1 MLFAIIFVISFLLV
15 FYIYNNINHKKYSQ
29 NQRLKLKSP
38 KLSLGI
44 SSLFIICIS
53 SIIYYKIGSP
63 FIDMNELN
71 SSKLKLIESKNQKD
85 IVFNQDLK
93 KLNELLLKSKVDPS
107 NLNVLLNLASTA
119 SRLNKNDLEISSL
132 NKILSIKNTPKLKS
146 LLAQA
151 IVRKADGQVTSK
163 AQKLINEALI
173 GNPLDPGANFL
184 YGLAQ
189 SQIGNEEEALK
200 IWFKLYK
207 ITKDSDTWKD
217 DLETNIRSAAKNLGI
232 SNKVLQDKFKTSL
245 DFKNSIT
252 QNILNLNEETQKIK
266 INQMVDQLAKR
277 LTKSKN
283 DLNGWL
289 KLYRSYKVLND
300 KEKAINTIKI
310 AVEISPDEVSLKQML
325 LKELLPPSVKPNFTS
340 EVKNL
345 INEILIYDSNNIDAL
360 FFQGLN
366 AFTEGNKKIATES
379 WGKILSQLPKD
390 SPMKLELLKKLKSI
404 KD

>member
-29 NQRLKLKSP
+29 NQKLKLKSP

-252 QNILNLNEETQKIK
+252 QNILSLNEETQKIK

-277 LTKSKN
+277 LTKSET

-300 KEKAINTIKI
+300 KEKAINAIKV
-310 AVEISPDEVSLKQML
+310 AVEISPNEVSLKQML

-379 WGKILSQLPKD
+379 WRKILSQLPKD